1 MAEKRLVDFWA
12 STIAAR
18 SPALLHQLRSVAQS
32 ILAARRALAA
42 SMPVE
47 FVHCPSLDLLF
58 TLFVADH
65 HTMPVATLIQASPA
79 AAPVARRWIDVF
91 VQRDLVTR
99 RGDDVVLTEA
109 GFKMMT
115 DACQAVIGSQM
126 GVHVLRLN

>member
-1 MAEKRLVDFWA
+1 MAEERLVDFWA
-12 STIAAR
+12 KTIAAR
-18 SPALLHQLRSVAQS
+18 SPALLQQLRSVAQS
-32 ILAARRALAA
+32 VLAARRALAA

-65 HTMPVATLIQASPA
+65 HTMPVTMLVRASPA
-79 AAPVARRWIDVF
+79 APSVARRWIDVF
-91 VQRDLVTR
+91 VQRDLVSR

-109 GFKMMT
+109 GFTMMA